1 MKLYRVQVIRQSRRF
16 VSARFSTPFRSLN
29 CHSFVTV
36 LGTTSLFVKLRYARH
51 PLPGERRPR
60 EKSAA
65 NEFNFGD
72 RLCGDRLLHHDTLL
86 VSLDFVTFYAP
97 LLDIFL
103 IDNLERGRRRSGTIG
118 EYTEAAAS
126 FPFFFFLI
134 RTNPGDSLAWHGA
147 NICLRS
153 CRRWN
158 SNAFVGSWREVL
170 LSSRDPMR
178 FFLRHG
184 QIMAES

>member
-86 VSLDFVTFYAP
+86 VSSDFVTFYAP
-97 LLDIFL
+97 LLDIL
-103 IDNLERGRRRSGTIG
+103 LVDNLERGRSNDRRIHRSSCIV
-118 EYTEAAAS
+118 
-126 FPFFFFLI
+126 
-134 RTNPGDSLAWHGA
+134 SL
-147 NICLRS
+147 L
-153 CRRWN
+153 
-158 SNAFVGSWREVL
+158 L
-170 LSSRDPMR
+170 LSDKNEPGR
-178 FFLRHG
+178 FPRVARG
-184 QIMAES
+184 QHLSSIVSAMEF